1 MHSSMSTAYSHLSS
15 KVGLGIVECPK
26 ILASAGMARKMET
39 LTLTLFL
46 DPDNCGVM
54 PVLFL
59 VIVGFYISTFSL
71 KVSVSKEVMVQ

>member
-26 ILASAGMARKMET
+26 ILASAGRARKIGT

-46 DPDNCGVM
+46 GPDDCGVM

-59 VIVGFYISTFSL
+59 VVGFYVSTFSL
-71 KVSVSKEVMVQ
+71 KVSISKEVVVQ